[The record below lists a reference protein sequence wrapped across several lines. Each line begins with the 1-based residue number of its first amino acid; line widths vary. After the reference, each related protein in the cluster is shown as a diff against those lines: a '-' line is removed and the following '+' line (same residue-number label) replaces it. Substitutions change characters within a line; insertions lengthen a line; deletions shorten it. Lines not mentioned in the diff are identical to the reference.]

1 MHNVYFYNVQAY
13 NAQEIIVDFLKYN
26 RNRLHEWIK

>member
-13 NAQEIIVDFLKYN
+13 NAQEIKVDFLKYN